1 MSSIKQIIKQ
11 SGIRQ
16 YEIAEYI
23 GYNEF
28 SLSRK
33 LRKPVDADFERKIL
47 LAIRELLEEK
57 GDCEKLQDYKTLIK
71 DYKKKCI
78 AEIECNRT
86 LKNKE
91 FDKLIQQVN
100 EL

>member
-1 MSSIKQIIKQ
+1 MDIKQVIKQ

-23 GYNEF
+23 GMHEVH
-28 SLSRK
+28 LCQK
-33 LRKPVDADFERKIL
+33 LRKPIDADFERKIL

-57 GDCEKLQDYKTLIK
+57 GDCEKLQGFKTLIK

-91 FDKLIQQVN
+91 FDKLIQQIN

>member
-1 MSSIKQIIKQ
+1 MDIKQVIKQ

-16 YEIAEYI
+16 YEIAEHLGMHEVY
-23 GYNEF
+23 F
-28 SLSRK
+28 CQK
-33 LRKPVDADFERKIL
+33 LRKPIDAEFETKIL
-47 LAIRELLEEK
+47 IAIRELLEEK
-57 GDCEKLQDYKTLIK
+57 GDCEKLQDYKALIK

-78 AEIECNRT
+78 AEIEGNRA

>member
-1 MSSIKQIIKQ
+1 MSNIKQIIKQ

-23 GYNEF
+23 GIHEVY
-28 SLSRK
+28 LCQK

-47 LAIRELLEEK
+47 LVIRELLEEK
-57 GDCEKLQDYKTLIK
+57 GDCEKLQDYKTLIE

-78 AEIECNRT
+78 AEIEDSRA

>member
-1 MSSIKQIIKQ
+1 MANIKQVIKQ
-11 SGIRQ
+11 SKVHQ

-47 LAIRELLEEK
+47 MAIRVVQMQKERGQADAGVKNKYQRNTSRSL
-57 GDCEKLQDYKTLIK
+57 
-71 DYKKKCI
+71 
-78 AEIECNRT
+78 T
-86 LKNKE
+86 LKMQTKGTNQRDGS
-91 FDKLIQQVN
+91 FGL
-100 EL
+100 

>member
-1 MSSIKQIIKQ
+1 MDIKQIIKQ

-16 YEIAEYI
+16 YEIAEYL

-33 LRKPVDADFERKIL
+33 LRKPVDADFDRKIL
-47 LAIRELLEEK
+47 LAIRELIEEK
-57 GDCEKLQDYKTLIK
+57 GDCEKLHDFKTLIE
-71 DYKKKCI
+71 DYKKKCV
-78 AEIECNRT
+78 AEIEYNRA
-86 LKNKE
+86 LKNSE
-91 FDKLIQQVN
+91 FDKLIQQLN

>member
-1 MSSIKQIIKQ
+1 MDIKQVIKQ

-23 GYNEF
+23 GMHEVY
-28 SLSRK
+28 LCQK
-33 LRKPVDADFERKIL
+33 LRKPIDADLERKIL

-78 AEIECNRT
+78 SEIEGNRA

>member
-1 MSSIKQIIKQ
+1 MDIKQIIKQ

-16 YEIAEYI
+16 YEIAEYL

-47 LAIRELLEEK
+47 LAIRELLEKK
-57 GDCEKLQDYKTLIK
+57 GDCEKLQGFKTLIK

>member
-1 MSSIKQIIKQ
+1 MDIKQVIKQ

-57 GDCEKLQDYKTLIK
+57 GDCEKLQDYKTLIN
-71 DYKKKCI
+71 DYKKKSI
-78 AEIECNRT
+78 AEIEGNRA

>member
-1 MSSIKQIIKQ
+1 MDIKQVIKQ

-47 LAIRELLEEK
+47 MAIRV
-57 GDCEKLQDYKTLIK
+57 LQRQKERGQAD
-71 DYKKKCI
+71 
-78 AEIECNRT
+78 AGIES
-86 LKNKE
+86 K
-91 FDKLIQQVN
+91 
-100 EL
+100 

>member
-1 MSSIKQIIKQ
+1 MDIKQVIKQ

-23 GYNEF
+23 GIHEVY
-28 SLSRK
+28 LCQK

-71 DYKKKCI
+71 DYKKNSI
-78 AEIECNRT
+78 AEIEVNRA

>member
-1 MSSIKQIIKQ
+1 MDIKQVIKQ

-33 LRKPVDADFERKIL
+33 LRKPIDADFEIKIL
-47 LAIRELLEEK
+47 LAIIELLEEK
-57 GDCEKLQDYKTLIK
+57 GNCEKLQGFKTLIE
-71 DYKKKCI
+71 DYKEKCI

-91 FDKLIQQVN
+91 FDKLIQKVN

>member
-1 MSSIKQIIKQ
+1 MDIKQVIKQ
-11 SGIRQ
+11 SKVHQ
-16 YEIAEYI
+16 YEIAEHLGMHEVY
-23 GYNEF
+23 
-28 SLSRK
+28 LCQK

-78 AEIECNRT
+78 AEIEGNRA

>member
-1 MSSIKQIIKQ
+1 MDIKQVIKQ
-11 SGIRQ
+11 SKVHQ
-16 YEIAEYI
+16 YEIAEYL

-33 LRKPVDADFERKIL
+33 LRNPVDTDFERKIL

-57 GDCEKLQDYKTLIK
+57 GDCEKLHNFKALIE
-71 DYKKKCI
+71 DYKKKCV
-78 AEIECNRT
+78 AEIEYNMA
-86 LKNKE
+86 LKNSE

-100 EL
+100 DL

>member
-1 MSSIKQIIKQ
+1 MDIKQVIKQ
-11 SGIRQ
+11 SKVHQ

-33 LRKPVDADFERKIL
+33 LRNPIDADFERKIL

-78 AEIECNRT
+78 AEIEGNRA

>member
-1 MSSIKQIIKQ
+1 MDIKQVIKQ

-16 YEIAEYI
+16 YEIADYLGKKES
-23 GYNEF
+23 NF
-28 SLSRK
+28 CRD
-33 LRKPVDADFERKIL
+33 LRYPISKDYENKIL

-71 DYKKKCI
+71 DYKKKSI
-78 AEIECNRT
+78 AEIEGNRA